1 MKKIEPGEYVR
12 ISYMYRN
19 AKIAR
24 IEKVLEKDP
33 CYKNMQMYRIDS
45 MVKHDGSSIL
55 THEIYQE
62 DIIKHSKD
70 LVSILEVGDYVN
82 GLRIDKIVDNLDDGR
97 NSFVICNE
105 YIGEKQR
112 FKQHDIRNI
121 VTKEQFEE
129 MGYRVYE

>member
-1 MKKIEPGEYVR
+1 MKKVEEGEYVR

-19 AKIAR
+19 TKIAR

-45 MVKHDGSSIL
+45 SAKHDGSSFVSN
-55 THEIYQE
+55 EIYQE

-70 LVSILEVGDYVN
+70 LVSIIEVGDYIN
-82 GLRIDKIVDNLDDGR
+82 GFRIDKIVKNLDDNR

-112 FKQHDIRNI
+112 FKQQDIRNI
-121 VTKEQFEE
+121 VTKEQFKE
-129 MGYRVYE
+129 MGYNIYD

>member
-1 MKKIEPGEYVR
+1 MKKVEEGEYVR

-33 CYKNMQMYRIDS
+33 CYKNMQMYRIDDT
-45 MVKHDGSSIL
+45 VKHDGSSIL
-55 THEIYQE
+55 TNEIYQE

-70 LVSILEVGDYVN
+70 LVLILEVGDYIN
-82 GLRIDKIVDNLDDGR
+82 GFRVDKIVKNLDDSR

-112 FKQHDIRNI
+112 FKQQGIRNI
-121 VTKEQFEE
+121 ITKEQFEE
-129 MGYRVYE
+129 MGYNIYG